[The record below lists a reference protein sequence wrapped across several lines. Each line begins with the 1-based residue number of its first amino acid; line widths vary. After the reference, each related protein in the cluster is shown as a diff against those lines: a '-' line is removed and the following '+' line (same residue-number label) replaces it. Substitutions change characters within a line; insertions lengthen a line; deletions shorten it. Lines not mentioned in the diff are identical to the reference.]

1 MPAPKV
7 EQDCGEP
14 VKILE
19 DRLILDQ
26 GVGHHEFHI
35 VARASRHLWFQA
47 PDHPA
52 LPVPA
57 FLNGRGTV
65 FVRPELGDAGIGEH
79 GNTEKWS

>member
-1 MPAPKV
+1 MGPSRSTRT
-7 EQDCGEP
+7 G
-14 VKILE
+14 
-19 DRLILDQ
+19 LILDP
-26 GVGHHEFHI
+26 GVRHHEFHI

-79 GNTEKWS
+79 GNTKKWS